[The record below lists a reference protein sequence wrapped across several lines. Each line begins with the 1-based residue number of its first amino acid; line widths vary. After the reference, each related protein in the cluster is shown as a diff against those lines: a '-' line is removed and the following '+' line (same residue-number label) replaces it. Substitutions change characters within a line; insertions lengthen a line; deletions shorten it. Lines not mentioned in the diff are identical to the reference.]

1 MVVTWTRRV
10 AGQIVKYCIL
20 FQVADSGPILKVG
33 FAGRFDVEL
42 WGGMEM
48 KESRRHWK
56 GRDASRC
63 GF

>member
-42 WGGMEM
+42 WGGDGNERI
-48 KESRRHWK
+48 KETLE
-56 GRDASRC
+56 G
-63 GF
+63 